1 MLHITPVTVHCKQ
14 GHIVGDCST
23 NGDST
28 SGGTFNGSIVDRLAL
43 GYNYT
48 HAQPVLIGELPA
60 TTSTAGARFV
70 SLSIKLR
77 HGDSSG
83 GGDLADLNTGLDA
96 DAVEH
101 YTTQGE
107 STDWKTFTTGLLRM
121 QCSPKAYPLMG
132 AKRFIAPA
140 ATVLRAGKATS
151 TAAGNL
157 FTCALGLTLLKQ
169 DQETGLG
176 DFGIAP
182 GGAGNGSAIGE
193 AWKTTSTAT

>member
-1 MLHITPVTVHCKQ
+1 MLYITPVTVHCKQ
-14 GHIVGDCST
+14 GHIVPDCAT
-23 NGDST
+23 GGDST

-43 GYNYT
+43 GYSFT

-60 TTSTAGARFV
+60 TTSTQGRRFV
-70 SLSIKLR
+70 SLQVKLY
-77 HGDSSG
+77 HGDSSA
-83 GGDLADLNTGLDA
+83 GGDLAALNTGLDA

-107 STDWKTFTTGLLRM
+107 STDWKTWTTGLLRM
-121 QCSPKAYPLMG
+121 QCSPKVYPLMG

-140 ATVLRAGKATS
+140 AIVTRIGGVTA

-157 FTCALGLTLLKQ
+157 FTCALGLTLLNA
-169 DQETGLG
+169 DHEMSG
-176 DFGIAP
+176 DFGVAP
-182 GGAGNGSAIGE
+182 GGIGNGQAIGE